1 MPTLPTNIFCWGA
14 LPMCGNLPV
23 AFAVAALYTIF
34 NHMRDSL
41 EQGVFPMVPITV
53 EKFADMVMK
62 NNEGYNRKE
71 LIKTLQASLDAKKY
85 AAKCVICGQLIW
97 AAGSAIT
104 GIDICFTCT
113 TGEADD
119 SENYEIM

>member
-97 AAGSAIT
+97 AAGCDLT
-104 GIDICFTCT
+104 GIYLCFICTR
-113 TGEADD
+113 GVG
-119 SENYEIM
+119 YESYN